1 MIKTNARIK
10 KEVTNPAVTSEIEAG
25 QAKAATT
32 LSAMTERCHRIAV
45 EKGFWDKERNIGEA
59 LMLIVTEL
67 AEAMEA
73 YRLSDREN
81 FKEELADTFI
91 RLFDLCG
98 GLKID
103 IEKEIAKKSE
113 KNKARPYRHGKIC

>member
-1 MIKTNARIK
+1 MSGCANGQLTLT
-10 KEVTNPAVTSEIEAG
+10 EWCQHCHAV
-25 QAKAATT
+25 AK
-32 LSAMTERCHRIAV
+32 
-45 EKGFWDKERNIGEA
+45 EKGFWDNKRNMGEA

-73 YRLSDREN
+73 HRKQDEAN

-98 GLKID
+98 GLGID
-103 IEKEIAKKSE
+103 IEKEIREKSE
-113 KNKARPYRHGKIC
+113 KNKARPYKHGKIC

>member
-1 MIKTNARIK
+1 LQETEIKGRSLNELA
-10 KEVTNPAVTSEIEAG
+10 
-25 QAKAATT
+25 Q
-32 LSAMTERCHRIAV
+32 LCHSIAV
-45 EKGFWDKERNIGEA
+45 EKGFWDEKRNIGEA

-73 YRLSDREN
+73 HRRQDDAN

-91 RLFDLCG
+91 RLLDLCG

-103 IEKEIAKKSE
+103 IEDEIYQKSLR
-113 KNKARPYRHGKIC
+113 NKARPYKHGKIC

>member
-1 MIKTNARIK
+1 MAALCHH
-10 KEVTNPAVTSEIEAG
+10 VAVS
-25 QAKAATT
+25 
-32 LSAMTERCHRIAV
+32 
-45 EKGFWDKERNIGEA
+45 KGFWDKKRNIGEA

-67 AEAMEA
+67 AEAMES
-73 YRLSDREN
+73 YRIQDHGN
-81 FKEELADTFI
+81 FKEEIADTFI

-113 KNKARPYRHGKIC
+113 KNKSRPYRHGKVC

>member
-1 MIKTNARIK
+1 MIQEKDSPLQDLSLNQ
-10 KEVTNPAVTSEIEAG
+10 VSEI
-25 QAKAATT
+25 
-32 LSAMTERCHRIAV
+32 CHRIAV

-73 YRLSDREN
+73 HRVQDKEN
-81 FKEELADTFI
+81 FKEEIADAFI

-103 IEKEIAKKSE
+103 IEAEITKKSE
-113 KNKARPYRHGKIC
+113 KNKNRPHKHGKIC

>member
-1 MIKTNARIK
+1 MPDETMVKRIDQNLK
-10 KEVTNPAVTSEIEAG
+10 AQSSGRVKNKSLNQVCEI
-25 QAKAATT
+25 
-32 LSAMTERCHRIAV
+32 CHRVAV
-45 EKGFWDKERNIGEA
+45 EKGFWDEERNIGEA

-73 YRLSDREN
+73 YRHQDETN

-98 GLKID
+98 GLNID
-103 IEKEIAKKSE
+103 IEEEITKKSE
-113 KNKARPYRHGKIC
+113 KNKSRPYKHGKIC